1 MALWWDAGVDFRPVV
16 GADLPLLHE
25 WLGREH
31 VRAWWGAPGDLE
43 QVKAEYL
50 PAIDGRDPTDLYL
63 ILSSGRPVGLVQTY
77 LLADYPEHDALMDV
91 GTDAAGLD
99 IFLGEASLVGTG
111 LGSHVIGRFAETV
124 VFARAE
130 TRTCAA
136 DPDVR
141 NVASI
146 RAFEKAGFTRVR
158 DYYDPGDDAHHALV
172 RLDRP

>member
-1 MALWWDAGVDFRPVV
+1 MALWSEAEVDFLPVSV
-16 GADLPLLHE
+16 TDLPLLHD

-43 QVKAEYL
+43 QVTAEYL
-50 PAIDGRDPTDLYL
+50 PAIEGLDPTDLYL

-77 LLADYPEHDALMDV
+77 LLADYPEHDALIDV

-99 IFLGEASLVGTG
+99 IFVGEASLVGSG
-111 LGSHVIGRFAETV
+111 LGSHVIRLFTETV

-130 TRTCAA
+130 TRTCVA

-158 DYYDPGDDAHHALV
+158 DYYDPDDDAHHALV